1 MTTNVKFGECLS
13 FLLSTLDISMNQL
26 AKAINVDSSLVNR
39 WANGKRIPAYNTVYI
54 ESITEYLS
62 KNIKNSFQERYIDEY
77 FIKVCKTKE
86 FHGDI
91 VEKTKKM
98 LLESQGYSIE
108 CKKKEKNQKKNKL
121 IDKKQITNPFNEEQI
136 YSNQHDNI
144 NFLNQSVSLSDEDK
158 IILGIE
164 NIFSAYISLLEI
176 AIEQEYE
183 NNKIIYITYN
193 STSTINDYDKLI
205 HFRNALLNAIDK
217 GWQVILLL
225 KLDNNVNRIIKL
237 IDFIYPVII
246 TGKINISYYNIYNTY
261 VIYREVFLV
270 SDIGLLSC
278 FPTVSDTKIDCGFYL
293 RNKTGIDVFTNY
305 LNMIL
310 TNHTLPLIK
319 YQPKYLEYYYD
330 LVESEESIGNR
341 FQYKYCFSMLMLT
354 KNLFEKLLRKKGIP
368 DNEIIIALNIHER
381 RINSFLKN
389 IQNYK
394 YTDIYCIDSI
404 EYLIIN
410 KQFHF
415 NYSIGIE
422 IINLELQDIVEILQN
437 IIYLLETYDNF
448 NIAFMP
454 KNIDNFLNN
463 IDIYCTV
470 KERQYVLLKTFSS
483 SEDISEIQLSVEEDM
498 VIKSFYEY
506 FKHTMS
512 QISPINKEK
521 EEVIA
526 MLKAHI
532 DILNN

>member
-54 ESITEYLS
+54 DSITEYLS

-77 FIKVCKTKE
+77 FIKVCKNNE
-86 FHGDI
+86 FDGNA

-98 LLESQGYSIE
+98 LLEAQGYSIE
-108 CKKKEKNQKKNKL
+108 CKKKEKNQNKSEL
-121 IDKKQITNPFNEEQI
+121 MNRIQVDNLFNSEQI

-144 NFLNQSVSLSDEDK
+144 NFLNQTISLSNEDK

-164 NIFSAYISLLEI
+164 NIVSTCISLLEI
-176 AIEQEYE
+176 AINQEYIKDD
-183 NNKIIYITYN
+183 KIIYITYN
-193 STSTINDYDKLI
+193 STSMTNSYHELI
-205 HFRNALLNAIDK
+205 HFRNALLDAINK
-217 GWQVILLL
+217 GWKVILLL
-225 KLDNNVNRIIKL
+225 RLDSNINRIINL
-237 IDFIYPVII
+237 IDFIYSVII
-246 TGKINISYYNIYNTY
+246 TGKINIYYFSVYDTY
-261 VIYREVFLV
+261 DIYREVFLV
-270 SDIGLLSC
+270 SDVGLLSC
-278 FPTVSDTKIDCGFYL
+278 LPTIPDAKIDCGFYL
-293 RNKTGIDVFTNY
+293 RNKIGTDIFKNY
-305 LNMIL
+305 LNMMLI
-310 TNHTLPLIK
+310 NHTRPLIR
-319 YQPKYLEYYYD
+319 YHLKYLEYYSH

-354 KNLFEKLLRKKGIP
+354 KNLFEKLLKKKGIP
-368 DNEIIIALNIHER
+368 NDEIMLALNLHER
-381 RINSFLKN
+381 RTNAFLEN

-394 YTDIYCIDSI
+394 YTDVYLINAI

-415 NYSIGIE
+415 NYPTE
-422 IINLELQDIVEILQN
+422 VDIIDLELQDIVEILRN

-454 KNIDNFLNN
+454 SNIDNFLNN
-463 IDIYCTV
+463 IDVYCTV
-470 KERQYVLLKTFSS
+470 KERQYVLFKTFNSS
-483 SEDISEIQLSVEEDM
+483 GIQLSIEEDM
-498 VIKSFYEY
+498 MIKSFYEY

-521 EEVIA
+521 KRNYCNVKESYKCI
-526 MLKAHI
+526 K
-532 DILNN
+532 